1 MRKNS
6 WLLLFVLFLTSCAAT
21 GIVPIGND
29 TYMISKAGWIAVYPL
44 GSLTTELYKNANA
57 YCLKHNKKFRTVRM
71 TTRPGV
77 GGKNNPEA
85 KLEFKCLE
93 TDQQKVIAE
102 REQLEKER
110 RRTAALRRAREKR
123 TEEKAITPSRKVW
136 RTAGSGFILRGTS
149 YVLTSYHVFQKGVS
163 IRATLPSGEI
173 YPALVVT
180 KDRNNDLALVQLK
193 GMRPMGG
200 FIAQLQAE
208 VKTGELVH
216 ALGYP
221 LGERLSRQPSIVTG
235 YVSAGT
241 GLEDNIAQF
250 RMTTPINEGNSGGPI
265 VNAQGTLVGIA
276 SSGLVQQGVEG
287 IRFGT
292 KISAAMLVLQQARLV
307 RKFTIMAV
315 PKERKVLTPPEIFRE
330 YSPYV
335 VLIETR

>member
-1 MRKNS
+1 
-6 WLLLFVLFLTSCAAT
+6 
-21 GIVPIGND
+21 
-29 TYMISKAGWIAVYPL
+29 
-44 GSLTTELYKNANA
+44 
-57 YCLKHNKKFRTVRM
+57 
-71 TTRPGV
+71 
-77 GGKNNPEA
+77 
-85 KLEFKCLE
+85 
-93 TDQQKVIAE
+93 
-102 REQLEKER
+102 
-110 RRTAALRRAREKR
+110 
-123 TEEKAITPSRKVW
+123 
-136 RTAGSGFILRGTS
+136 
-149 YVLTSYHVFQKGVS
+149 
-163 IRATLPSGEI
+163 
-173 YPALVVT
+173 
-180 KDRNNDLALVQLK
+180 
-193 GMRPMGG
+193 MGG

-235 YVSAGT
+235 YVSAAT